1 MQFLAQNI
9 GVKLTE
15 YNSVKSFIKG
25 EKGMLK
31 PLTIEK
37 MLHIINVGLVKTKRP
52 KRIIIAGAGISGLVA
67 ASLLKEAGHT
77 ITIVEANNRIGGRIY
92 TIREPF
98 SAGLYFNAG
107 PMRIPET
114 HELTLAYIRKFK
126 LPLNLFINKTLS
138 DIIYANHIR
147 TRLSTFEKNPSI
159 LKYPVLE
166 NEKEKTAEE
175 LMLEVLEPI
184 LNFIK
189 KDPNKNWII
198 VEKKYK
204 TYSLGSFLTEYYSD
218 GAIDMIG
225 VLLDMEAY
233 MGMSLIEVL
242 REMIFF
248 TSTTKYYEI
257 TGGMDALPKA
267 FLPQLNENI
276 FMQYKVGEI
285 IQEDNKVTMQ
295 VNHEQTLEQYTV
307 TGDIAIV
314 TIPFSALRFVEIQP
328 YDLFS
333 YFKRRA
339 IRELN
344 YIAATKIA
352 IEFKS
357 RFWERA
363 GQCGGKSITDLPI
376 RFTYYPSYGLHTP
389 GPAVILASYMWAD
402 EALTWDSLP
411 QRERI
416 CYALKN
422 LAEIYGD
429 IVYSEFVTGTSFS
442 WSQNPYSC
450 GAFTAFEPGQ
460 ELELFPYIA
469 PPAGKVHFAGEHT
482 TLTHGWMQGAIESGI
497 RVAYEVNEQ

>member
-1 MQFLAQNI
+1 MGNPLSMEQMLQIVHEGLA
-9 GVKLTE
+9 
-15 YNSVKSFIKG
+15 
-25 EKGMLK
+25 
-31 PLTIEK
+31 
-37 MLHIINVGLVKTKRP
+37 KTNNP
-52 KRIIIAGAGISGLVA
+52 KRITVAGAGISGLVA
-67 ASLLKEAGHT
+67 ASLLKEAGHEVT
-77 ITIVEANNRIGGRIY
+77 IIEANNRIGGRVY

-107 PMRIPET
+107 PMRIPDT
-114 HELTLAYIRKFK
+114 HDLTLAYIRKFK
-126 LPLNLFINKTLS
+126 LPLNLFINKTSS
-138 DIIYANHIR
+138 DIIYTNNKR
-147 TRLSTFEKNPSI
+147 TRLDVFEKDPSV
-159 LKYPVLE
+159 LGYPVLD
-166 NEKEKTAEE
+166 KERGKTAEG

-184 LNFIK
+184 LNYIK
-189 KDPNKNWII
+189 KDPDKNWII

-204 TYSLGSFLTEYYSD
+204 TYSLASFLTEYYSD

-257 TGGMDALPKA
+257 TGGMDKLPNS
-267 FLPQLNENI
+267 FLPELKDNI
-276 FMQYKVGEI
+276 FMSYKVEKI
-285 IQEDNKVTMQ
+285 IQEDNKVMLQ
-295 VNHEQTLEQYTV
+295 VTHEQTLNSFIV

-328 YDLFS
+328 YNLFS
-333 YFKRRA
+333 YHKRRA

-344 YIAATKIA
+344 YIASTKIA

-363 GQCGGKSITDLPI
+363 GQYGGKSITDLPI
-376 RFTYYPSYGLHTP
+376 RFTYYPSYGIHAS
-389 GPAVILASYMWAD
+389 GSAIILASYTWAD
-402 EALTWDSLP
+402 EALTWDSLSH
-411 QRERI
+411 RERI
-416 CYALKN
+416 RYALKN
-422 LAEIYGD
+422 LAQIYGNV
-429 IVYSEFVTGTSFS
+429 VYSEYVAGESFS

-460 ELELFPYIA
+460 ELEVFPYIT
-469 PPAGKVHFAGEHT
+469 PPAGRVHFAGEHT

-497 RVAYEVNEQ
+497 RVAHEVNENETII

>member
-1 MQFLAQNI
+1 MQ
-9 GVKLTE
+9 
-15 YNSVKSFIKG
+15 
-25 EKGMLK
+25 
-31 PLTIEK
+31 PLTMER
-37 MLHIINVGLVKTKRP
+37 MLHIINMGLVKTKNP
-52 KRIIIAGAGISGLVA
+52 KQIIIAGAGISGLVA
-67 ASLLKEAGHT
+67 ASLLKEAGHN
-77 ITIVEANNRIGGRIY
+77 ITILEANNRIGGRIY

-98 SAGLYFNAG
+98 SRDLYFNAG

-126 LPLNLFINKTLS
+126 LPLNLFINKTTL
-138 DIIYANHIR
+138 DIIYTNHIK
-147 TRLSTFEKNPSI
+147 TRLSIFEKNPSI
-159 LKYPVLE
+159 LGYPILE
-166 NEKEKTAEE
+166 NEKGKTAEE
-175 LMLEVLEPI
+175 LMLVVLEPI

-204 TYSLGSFLTEYYSD
+204 TYSLGSFLSEYYSD

-276 FMQYKVGEI
+276 FMQYKVEKI
-285 IQEDNKVTMQ
+285 IQDDNNVTIQ
-295 VNHEQTLEQYTV
+295 VKHEQTLEKYTV

-328 YDLFS
+328 YHLFS
-333 YFKRRA
+333 YYKRRA

-344 YIAATKIA
+344 YIASTKIA

-357 RFWERA
+357 RFWERM
-363 GQCGGKSITDLPI
+363 GQFGGKSITDLPI

-389 GPAVILASYMWAD
+389 GPSVILASYTWAD

-411 QRERI
+411 NSERI
-416 CYALKN
+416 RYALKN

-429 IVYSEFVTGTSFS
+429 IVYSEFVTGASFS

-460 ELELFPYIA
+460 ELELFPYIT
-469 PPAGKVHFAGEHT
+469 PPSGKVHFAGEHT

>member
-1 MQFLAQNI
+1 
-9 GVKLTE
+9 
-15 YNSVKSFIKG
+15 
-25 EKGMLK
+25 MLK
-31 PLTIEK
+31 PLTMEK
-37 MLHIINVGLVKTKRP
+37 MLHIIKTGLVKTQKP
-52 KRIIIAGAGISGLVA
+52 KQIIIAGAGISGLVA

-77 ITIVEANNRIGGRIY
+77 ITIIEANNRIGGRIY

-126 LPLNLFINKTLS
+126 LPLNLFINKTSS
-138 DIIYANHIR
+138 DIMYTNNIR
-147 TRLSTFEKNPSI
+147 TQLNVYENDPGVLRF
-159 LKYPVLE
+159 PVLE
-166 NEKEKTAEE
+166 KERGKTAEE
-175 LMLEVLEPI
+175 LMLELLEPI
-184 LNFIK
+184 LNYIK
-189 KDPNKNWII
+189 KDPTTNWLI

-233 MGMSLIEVL
+233 IGMSLIEVL

-267 FLPQLNENI
+267 FLPQLKNNI
-276 FMQYKVGEI
+276 FMPYKVETI
-285 IQEDNKVTMQ
+285 IQENNKVMMQ
-295 VNHEQTLEQYTV
+295 VTHEQTLEKFTI
-307 TGDIAIV
+307 TGDVAIV

-328 YDLFS
+328 YHLFS
-333 YFKRRA
+333 YYKRRA

-352 IEFKS
+352 LEFKS
-357 RFWERA
+357 RFWERV

-376 RFTYYPSYGLHTP
+376 RFTYYPSYGIHTP
-389 GPAVILASYMWAD
+389 GRAIILASYTWAD
-402 EALTWDSLP
+402 EALTWDSLS

-416 CYALKN
+416 RYALKN

-429 IVYSEFVTGTSFS
+429 IVNSEFVTGASFS

-482 TLTHGWMQGAIESGI
+482 TLMHGWMQGAIESGI
-497 RVAYEVNEQ
+497 RVAHEVNEQ

>member
-1 MQFLAQNI
+1 MMQ
-9 GVKLTE
+9 
-15 YNSVKSFIKG
+15 
-25 EKGMLK
+25 
-31 PLTIEK
+31 PLTMER
-37 MLHIINVGLVKTKRP
+37 MLHIIHVGLVKTKEP
-52 KRIIIAGAGISGLVA
+52 KQIIIAGAGISGLVA
-67 ASLLKEAGHT
+67 ASLLKEAGHN
-77 ITIVEANNRIGGRIY
+77 ITILEANNRIGGRIY

-98 SAGLYFNAG
+98 SRGLYFNAG
-107 PMRIPET
+107 PMRIPDT
-114 HELTLAYIRKFK
+114 HKLTLAYIRKFK
-126 LPLNLFINKTLS
+126 LPLNLFINKTAS
-138 DIIYANHIR
+138 DIIYTNNIK
-147 TRLSTFEKNPSI
+147 TRLSIFEKNPSI
-159 LKYPVLE
+159 LGYPILE
-166 NEKEKTAEE
+166 REKGKTAEE

-184 LNFIK
+184 LKYIK
-189 KDPNKNWII
+189 KNPNKNWSI

-204 TYSLGSFLTEYYSD
+204 AYSLGTFLTEYYSD

-242 REMIFF
+242 REMVFF

-267 FLPQLNENI
+267 FLSQLNENI
-276 FMQYKVGEI
+276 FMRYKVEKI
-285 IQEDNKVTMQ
+285 IQENSKVMMQ
-295 VNHEQTLEQYTV
+295 VNYEQTIERFIV
-307 TGDIAIV
+307 TGDVAIV

-328 YDLFS
+328 YNLFS
-333 YFKRRA
+333 YYKRRA

-357 RFWERA
+357 KFWEKA

-376 RFTYYPSYGLHTP
+376 RFTYYPSYGIHTP
-389 GPAVILASYMWAD
+389 GPAIVIASYTWAD

-411 QRERI
+411 QRDRI
-416 CYALKN
+416 RYALKN

-442 WSQNPYSC
+442 WSKNPYSC

-460 ELELFPYIA
+460 ELELFPYITS
-469 PPAGKVHFAGEHT
+469 PSGKVHFAGEHT

>member
-1 MQFLAQNI
+1 MMQ
-9 GVKLTE
+9 
-15 YNSVKSFIKG
+15 
-25 EKGMLK
+25 
-31 PLTIEK
+31 PLTMER
-37 MLHIINVGLVKTKRP
+37 MLHIINVGLVKTKNP
-52 KRIIIAGAGISGLVA
+52 KQIIIVGAGISGLVA
-67 ASLLKEAGHT
+67 ASLLKEAGHKVT
-77 ITIVEANNRIGGRIY
+77 ILEANNRIGGRIY

-98 SAGLYFNAG
+98 SRGLYFNAG
-107 PMRIPET
+107 SMRIPDT
-114 HELTLAYIRKFK
+114 HKLTLAYIRKFK
-126 LPLNLFINKTLS
+126 LPLNLFINKTVS
-138 DIIYANHIR
+138 DIIYTNNIK
-147 TRLSTFEKNPSI
+147 TRLSIFEKNPSI
-159 LKYPVLE
+159 LRYPILE
-166 NEKEKTAEE
+166 SEKSKTAEE
-175 LMLEVLEPI
+175 LMLDVLEPI
-184 LNFIK
+184 LNYIK
-189 KDPNKNWII
+189 KDPNKNWSI

-204 TYSLGSFLTEYYSD
+204 AYSLGTFLTEYYSD

-242 REMIFF
+242 REMVFF

-267 FLPQLNENI
+267 FLSQLNENI
-276 FMQYKVGEI
+276 FMRYKVEKI
-285 IQEDNKVTMQ
+285 IQENSKVMMQ
-295 VNHEQTLEQYTV
+295 VNHEQTIERFMV
-307 TGDIAIV
+307 TGDVAIV

-328 YDLFS
+328 YNLFS
-333 YFKRRA
+333 YYKRRA

-357 RFWERA
+357 RFWEKA

-376 RFTYYPSYGLHTP
+376 RFTYYPSYGIQTP
-389 GPAVILASYMWAD
+389 GAATVLASYTWAD

-411 QRERI
+411 NRERI
-416 CYALKN
+416 RYALKN

-442 WSQNPYSC
+442 WSKNPYSC

-460 ELELFPYIA
+460 ELELFPYIT
-469 PPAGKVHFAGEHT
+469 PPSGKVHFAGEHT
-482 TLTHGWMQGAIESGI
+482 TLTHGWMQGAIESGV

>member
-1 MQFLAQNI
+1 MMQ
-9 GVKLTE
+9 
-15 YNSVKSFIKG
+15 
-25 EKGMLK
+25 
-31 PLTIEK
+31 PLTMER
-37 MLHIINVGLVKTKRP
+37 MLHIINVGLVKTKNP
-52 KRIIIAGAGISGLVA
+52 KQIIIVGAGISGLVA
-67 ASLLKEAGHT
+67 ASLLKEAGHKVT
-77 ITIVEANNRIGGRIY
+77 ILEANNRIGGRIY

-98 SAGLYFNAG
+98 SRGLYFNAG
-107 PMRIPET
+107 PMRIPDT
-114 HELTLAYIRKFK
+114 HKLTLAYIRKFK
-126 LPLNLFINKTLS
+126 LPLNLFINKTVS
-138 DIIYANHIR
+138 DIIYTNNIK
-147 TRLSTFEKNPSI
+147 TRLSIFEKNPSI
-159 LKYPVLE
+159 LRYPILE
-166 NEKEKTAEE
+166 SEKSKTAEE
-175 LMLEVLEPI
+175 LMLDVLEPI
-184 LNFIK
+184 LNYIK
-189 KDPNKNWII
+189 KDPNKNWSI

-204 TYSLGSFLTEYYSD
+204 AYSLGTFLTEYYSD

-242 REMIFF
+242 REMVFF

-267 FLPQLNENI
+267 FLSQLNENI
-276 FMQYKVGEI
+276 FMRYKVEKI
-285 IQEDNKVTMQ
+285 IQENSKVMMQ
-295 VNHEQTLEQYTV
+295 VNHEQTIERFMV
-307 TGDIAIV
+307 TGDVAIV

-328 YDLFS
+328 YNLFS
-333 YFKRRA
+333 YYKRRA

-357 RFWERA
+357 RFWEKA

-376 RFTYYPSYGLHTP
+376 RFTYYPSYGIQTP
-389 GPAVILASYMWAD
+389 GAATVLASYTWAD

-411 QRERI
+411 NRERI
-416 CYALKN
+416 RYALKN

-442 WSQNPYSC
+442 WSKNKYSC

-460 ELELFPYIA
+460 ELELFPYIT
-469 PPAGKVHFAGEHT
+469 PPSGKVHFAGEHT
-482 TLTHGWMQGAIESGI
+482 TLTHGWMQGAIESGV

>member
-1 MQFLAQNI
+1 MMQ
-9 GVKLTE
+9 
-15 YNSVKSFIKG
+15 
-25 EKGMLK
+25 
-31 PLTIEK
+31 PLTMER
-37 MLHIINVGLVKTKRP
+37 MLHIINVGLVKTKNP
-52 KRIIIAGAGISGLVA
+52 KQINIAGAGISGLVA
-67 ASLLKEAGHT
+67 ASLLKEAGHN
-77 ITIVEANNRIGGRIY
+77 ITILEANNRIGGRIY

-98 SAGLYFNAG
+98 SRDLYFNAG

-126 LPLNLFINKTLS
+126 LPLNLFINKTTL
-138 DIIYANHIR
+138 DIIYTNHIK
-147 TRLSTFEKNPSI
+147 TRLSIFEKNPSI
-159 LKYPVLE
+159 LGYPILE
-166 NEKEKTAEE
+166 NEKGKTAEE
-175 LMLEVLEPI
+175 LMLVVLEPI

-204 TYSLGSFLTEYYSD
+204 TYSLGSFLSEYYSD

-276 FMQYKVGEI
+276 FMQYKVEKI
-285 IQEDNKVTMQ
+285 IQDDNNVTIQ
-295 VNHEQTLEQYTV
+295 VKHEQTIEKYTV

-328 YDLFS
+328 YHLFS
-333 YFKRRA
+333 YYKRRA

-344 YIAATKIA
+344 YIASTKIA

-357 RFWERA
+357 RFWERM
-363 GQCGGKSITDLPI
+363 GQFGGKSITDLPI

-389 GPAVILASYMWAD
+389 GPSVILASYTWAD

-411 QRERI
+411 NSERI
-416 CYALKN
+416 RYALKN

-429 IVYSEFVTGTSFS
+429 IVYSEFVTGASFS

-460 ELELFPYIA
+460 ELELFPYIT
-469 PPAGKVHFAGEHT
+469 PPSGKVHFAGEHT

>member
-1 MQFLAQNI
+1 MQ
-9 GVKLTE
+9 
-15 YNSVKSFIKG
+15 
-25 EKGMLK
+25 
-31 PLTIEK
+31 PLTMER
-37 MLHIINVGLVKTKRP
+37 MLHIINVGLVKTKNP
-52 KRIIIAGAGISGLVA
+52 KQIIIVGAGISGLVA
-67 ASLLKEAGHT
+67 ASLLKEAGHKVT
-77 ITIVEANNRIGGRIY
+77 ILEANNRIGGRIY

-98 SAGLYFNAG
+98 SRGLYFNAG
-107 PMRIPET
+107 PMRIPDT
-114 HELTLAYIRKFK
+114 HKLTLAYIRKFK
-126 LPLNLFINKTLS
+126 LPLNLFINKTAS
-138 DIIYANHIR
+138 DIIYTNNIK
-147 TRLSTFEKNPSI
+147 TRLSIFEKNPSI
-159 LKYPVLE
+159 LGYPILE
-166 NEKEKTAEE
+166 SEKGKTAEE

-184 LNFIK
+184 LNYIK
-189 KDPNKNWII
+189 KDPNKNWSI

-204 TYSLGSFLTEYYSD
+204 AYSLGTFLTEYYSD

-242 REMIFF
+242 REMVFF

-257 TGGMDALPKA
+257 TGGIDALPKA
-267 FLPQLNENI
+267 FLSQLNENI
-276 FMQYKVGEI
+276 FMRYKVEKI
-285 IQEDNKVTMQ
+285 IQENSKVMMQ
-295 VNHEQTLEQYTV
+295 VNHEQTIERFMV
-307 TGDIAIV
+307 TGDVAIV

-328 YDLFS
+328 YNLFS
-333 YFKRRA
+333 YYKRRA

-357 RFWERA
+357 RFWERV

-376 RFTYYPSYGLHTP
+376 RFTYYPSYGIHTP
-389 GPAVILASYMWAD
+389 GAATVLASYTWAD

-411 QRERI
+411 NSKRI
-416 CYALKN
+416 RYVLKN

-429 IVYSEFVTGTSFS
+429 IVYSEFVTGASFS

-460 ELELFPYIA
+460 ELELFPYITS
-469 PPAGKVHFAGEHT
+469 PSGKVHFAGEHT

>member
-1 MQFLAQNI
+1 MQ
-9 GVKLTE
+9 
-15 YNSVKSFIKG
+15 
-25 EKGMLK
+25 
-31 PLTIEK
+31 PLTMER
-37 MLHIINVGLVKTKRP
+37 MLHIINVGLVKTKNP
-52 KRIIIAGAGISGLVA
+52 KQIIIVGAGISGLVA
-67 ASLLKEAGHT
+67 ASLLKEAGHKVT
-77 ITIVEANNRIGGRIY
+77 ILEANNRIGGRIY

-98 SAGLYFNAG
+98 SRGLYFNAG
-107 PMRIPET
+107 PMRIPDT
-114 HELTLAYIRKFK
+114 HKLTLAYIRKFK
-126 LPLNLFINKTLS
+126 LPLNLFINKTAS
-138 DIIYANHIR
+138 DIIYTNNIK
-147 TRLSTFEKNPSI
+147 TRLSIFEKNPSI
-159 LKYPVLE
+159 LGYPILE
-166 NEKEKTAEE
+166 SEKGKTAEE

-184 LNFIK
+184 LNYIK
-189 KDPNKNWII
+189 KDPNKNWSI

-204 TYSLGSFLTEYYSD
+204 AYSLGTFLTEYYSD

-242 REMIFF
+242 REMVFF

-257 TGGMDALPKA
+257 TGGIDALPKA
-267 FLPQLNENI
+267 FLSQLNENI
-276 FMQYKVGEI
+276 FMRYKVEKI
-285 IQEDNKVTMQ
+285 IQENSKVMMQ
-295 VNHEQTLEQYTV
+295 VNHEQTIERFMV
-307 TGDIAIV
+307 TGDVAIV

-328 YDLFS
+328 YNLFS
-333 YFKRRA
+333 YYKRRA

-357 RFWERA
+357 RFWEKAR
-363 GQCGGKSITDLPI
+363 QCGGKSITDLPI
-376 RFTYYPSYGLHTP
+376 RFTYYPSYGIHTP
-389 GPAVILASYMWAD
+389 GAATVLASYTWAD

-411 QRERI
+411 NSERI
-416 CYALKN
+416 RYALRN

-429 IVYSEFVTGTSFS
+429 IVYSEFVTGASFS

-460 ELELFPYIA
+460 ELELFPYIT
-469 PPAGKVHFAGEHT
+469 PPSGKVHFAGEHT

>member
-1 MQFLAQNI
+1 MIQ
-9 GVKLTE
+9 
-15 YNSVKSFIKG
+15 
-25 EKGMLK
+25 
-31 PLTIEK
+31 PLTMER
-37 MLHIINVGLVKTKRP
+37 MLHIINVGLVKTKNP
-52 KRIIIAGAGISGLVA
+52 KQIIIVGAGISGLVA
-67 ASLLKEAGHT
+67 ASLLKEAGHKVT
-77 ITIVEANNRIGGRIY
+77 ILEANNRIGGRIY

-98 SAGLYFNAG
+98 SRGLYFNAG
-107 PMRIPET
+107 PMRIPDT
-114 HELTLAYIRKFK
+114 HKLTLAYIRKFK
-126 LPLNLFINKTLS
+126 LQLNLFINKTVS
-138 DIIYANHIR
+138 DIIYTNNIK
-147 TRLSTFEKNPSI
+147 TRLNIFEKNPSI
-159 LKYPVLE
+159 LGYPILE
-166 NEKEKTAEE
+166 SEKGKTAEE
-175 LMLEVLEPI
+175 LMLYVLEPI
-184 LNFIK
+184 LNYIK
-189 KDPNKNWII
+189 KDPNKNWSI

-204 TYSLGSFLTEYYSD
+204 AYSLGTFLTEYYSD

-242 REMIFF
+242 REMVFF

-267 FLPQLNENI
+267 FLSQLNENI
-276 FMQYKVGEI
+276 FMRYKVEKI
-285 IQEDNKVTMQ
+285 IQENSKVMMQ
-295 VNHEQTLEQYTV
+295 VNHEQTIERFMV
-307 TGDIAIV
+307 TGDVAIV

-328 YDLFS
+328 YNLFS
-333 YFKRRA
+333 YYKRRA

-357 RFWERA
+357 RFWEKA

-376 RFTYYPSYGLHTP
+376 RFTYYPSYGIHTP
-389 GPAVILASYMWAD
+389 GAATVLASYTWAD

-411 QRERI
+411 NRERI
-416 CYALKN
+416 RYALKN

-460 ELELFPYIA
+460 ELELFPYIT
-469 PPAGKVHFAGEHT
+469 PPSGKVHFAGEHT
-482 TLTHGWMQGAIESGI
+482 TLTHGWMQGAIESGV

>member
-1 MQFLAQNI
+1 M
-9 GVKLTE
+9 
-15 YNSVKSFIKG
+15 
-25 EKGMLK
+25 K
-31 PLTIEK
+31 PLTMER
-37 MLHIINVGLVKTKRP
+37 MLHIINAGLVKTKNS
-52 KRIIIAGAGISGLVA
+52 KQIIIVGAGISGLVA
-67 ASLLKEAGHT
+67 ASLLKEAGHKVT
-77 ITIVEANNRIGGRIY
+77 ILEANNRIGGRIY

-98 SAGLYFNAG
+98 SRGLYFNAG
-107 PMRIPET
+107 PMRIPDT
-114 HELTLAYIRKFK
+114 HKLTLAYIRKFK
-126 LPLNLFINKTLS
+126 LPLNLFINKTTS
-138 DIIYANHIR
+138 DIIYTNNIK
-147 TRLSTFEKNPSI
+147 TRLSIFEKNPSI
-159 LKYPVLE
+159 LGYPIL
-166 NEKEKTAEE
+166 EKEKGKTAEE

-184 LNFIK
+184 LNYIK
-189 KDPNKNWII
+189 KDPNKNWSI

-204 TYSLGSFLTEYYSD
+204 AYSLGTFLTEYYSD

-242 REMIFF
+242 REMVFF

-267 FLPQLNENI
+267 FLSQLNENI
-276 FMQYKVGEI
+276 FMRYKVEKI
-285 IQEDNKVTMQ
+285 IQENSKVMMQ
-295 VNHEQTLEQYTV
+295 VNHEQTIERFMV
-307 TGDIAIV
+307 TGDVVIV

-328 YDLFS
+328 YNLFS
-333 YFKRRA
+333 YYKRRA

-357 RFWERA
+357 RFWEKA

-376 RFTYYPSYGLHTP
+376 RFTYYPSYGIHTL
-389 GPAVILASYMWAD
+389 GAATVLASYTWAD

-411 QRERI
+411 DRERI
-416 CYALKN
+416 RYALKN

-460 ELELFPYIA
+460 ELELFPYIT
-469 PPAGKVHFAGEHT
+469 PPSGKVHFAGEHT
-482 TLTHGWMQGAIESGI
+482 TLTHGWMQGAIESGV

>member
-1 MQFLAQNI
+1 MMQ
-9 GVKLTE
+9 
-15 YNSVKSFIKG
+15 
-25 EKGMLK
+25 
-31 PLTIEK
+31 PLTMER
-37 MLHIINVGLVKTKRP
+37 MLHIINVGLVKTKNP
-52 KRIIIAGAGISGLVA
+52 KQINIAGAGISGLVA
-67 ASLLKEAGHT
+67 ASLLKEAGHN
-77 ITIVEANNRIGGRIY
+77 ITILEANNRIGGRIY

-98 SAGLYFNAG
+98 SRDLYFNAG

-126 LPLNLFINKTLS
+126 LPLNLFINKTAL
-138 DIIYANHIR
+138 DIIYTNHIKM
-147 TRLSTFEKNPSI
+147 RLSIFEKNPSI
-159 LKYPVLE
+159 LGYPILE
-166 NEKEKTAEE
+166 SEKGKTAEE
-175 LMLEVLEPI
+175 LMLVVLEPI

-204 TYSLGSFLTEYYSD
+204 TYSLGAFLSEYYSD

-276 FMQYKVGEI
+276 FMQYKVEKI
-285 IQEDNKVTMQ
+285 IQDDNNVTIQ
-295 VNHEQTLEQYTV
+295 VKHEQTLEKYTV

-328 YDLFS
+328 YHLFS
-333 YFKRRA
+333 YYKRRA

-344 YIAATKIA
+344 YIASTKIA

-357 RFWERA
+357 RFWERM
-363 GQCGGKSITDLPI
+363 GQFGGKSITDLPI

-389 GPAVILASYMWAD
+389 GPSVILASYTWAD

-411 QRERI
+411 NSERI
-416 CYALKN
+416 RYALKN

-429 IVYSEFVTGTSFS
+429 IVYSEFVTGASFS

-460 ELELFPYIA
+460 ELELFPYIT
-469 PPAGKVHFAGEHT
+469 PPSGKVHFAGEHT

>member
-1 MQFLAQNI
+1 MGN
-9 GVKLTE
+9 
-15 YNSVKSFIKG
+15 
-25 EKGMLK
+25 
-31 PLTIEK
+31 PLSMEK
-37 MLHIINVGLVKTKRP
+37 MLQIIHEGLAKTNKP
-52 KRIIIAGAGISGLVA
+52 KRITIAGAGISGLVA
-67 ASLLKEAGHT
+67 ASLLKEAGHEVT
-77 ITIVEANNRIGGRIY
+77 IIEANNRIGGRVY
-92 TIREPF
+92 TIRKPF

-114 HELTLAYIRKFK
+114 HDLTLAYIRKFK
-126 LPLNLFINKTLS
+126 LKLNLFINKTSS
-138 DIIYANHIR
+138 DIIYTNNIR
-147 TRLSTFEKNPSI
+147 TRLNVFENDPSV
-159 LKYPVLE
+159 LGYPVLE
-166 NEKEKTAEE
+166 TERGKTAEE
-175 LMLEVLEPI
+175 LILEVLEPI
-184 LNFIK
+184 LNYIK

-257 TGGMDALPKA
+257 TGGMDALPNS
-267 FLPQLNENI
+267 FLQQLKDNI
-276 FMQYKVGEI
+276 FMSYKVEKI
-285 IQEDNKVTMQ
+285 IQEDNKVMMQ
-295 VNHEQTLEQYTV
+295 VNREKTLERFII

-314 TIPFSALRFVEIQP
+314 TIPFSALRFVEVQP
-328 YDLFS
+328 YHLFS

-376 RFTYYPSYGLHTP
+376 RFTYYPSYGIHTP
-389 GPAVILASYMWAD
+389 GAAIVLASYTWAD
-402 EALTWDSLP
+402 EALTWDSLSN
-411 QRERI
+411 RERI
-416 CYALKN
+416 RYALKN
-422 LAEIYGD
+422 LAQIYGTV
-429 IVYSEFVTGTSFS
+429 VYSEFVTGASFS

-460 ELELFPYIA
+460 ELELFPYIK
-469 PPAGKVHFAGEHT
+469 PTAGRVHFSGEHT

-497 RVAYEVNEQ
+497 RVAHEVNENETII

>member
-1 MQFLAQNI
+1 MGN
-9 GVKLTE
+9 
-15 YNSVKSFIKG
+15 
-25 EKGMLK
+25 
-31 PLTIEK
+31 PLSMEK
-37 MLHIINVGLVKTKRP
+37 MLQIIHEGLAKTNNP
-52 KRIIIAGAGISGLVA
+52 KRITIAGAGISGLVA
-67 ASLLKEAGHT
+67 ASLLKEAGHEVT
-77 ITIVEANNRIGGRIY
+77 IIEANNRIGGRVY
-92 TIREPF
+92 TIRKPF
-98 SAGLYFNAG
+98 STGLYFNAG

-114 HELTLAYIRKFK
+114 HDLTLAYIRKFK
-126 LPLNLFINKTLS
+126 LKLNLFINKTSS
-138 DIIYANHIR
+138 DIIYTNNIR
-147 TRLSTFEKNPSI
+147 TRLNVFENDPSV
-159 LKYPVLE
+159 LGYPVLE
-166 NEKEKTAEE
+166 TERGKTAEE
-175 LMLEVLEPI
+175 LILEVLEPI
-184 LNFIK
+184 LNYIK

-242 REMIFF
+242 REVIFF

-257 TGGMDALPKA
+257 TGGMDALPNS
-267 FLPQLNENI
+267 FLQQLKDNI
-276 FMQYKVGEI
+276 FMSYKVEKI
-285 IQEDNKVTMQ
+285 IQEDNKVMMQ
-295 VNHEQTLEQYTV
+295 VNREKTLERFII

-314 TIPFSALRFVEIQP
+314 TIPFSALRFVEVQP
-328 YDLFS
+328 YHLFS

-376 RFTYYPSYGLHTP
+376 RFTYYPSYGIHTP
-389 GPAVILASYMWAD
+389 GAAIVLASYTWAD
-402 EALTWDSLP
+402 EALTWDSLSN
-411 QRERI
+411 RERI
-416 CYALKN
+416 RYALKN
-422 LAEIYGD
+422 LAQIYGTV
-429 IVYSEFVTGTSFS
+429 VYSEFVTGASFS

-460 ELELFPYIA
+460 ELELFPYIT
-469 PPAGKVHFAGEHT
+469 PTAGRVHFSGEHT

-497 RVAYEVNEQ
+497 RVAHEVNENETII

>member
-1 MQFLAQNI
+1 
-9 GVKLTE
+9 
-15 YNSVKSFIKG
+15 
-25 EKGMLK
+25 MLK
-31 PLTIEK
+31 PLTMEN
-37 MLHIINVGLVKTKRP
+37 MLHIINVGLLKTNKP
-52 KRIIIAGAGISGLVA
+52 KQIIIAGAGISGLVA
-67 ASLLKEAGHT
+67 AALLKEAGHK
-77 ITIVEANNRIGGRIY
+77 ITIIEANNRIGGRVY

-107 PMRIPET
+107 PMRIPDT
-114 HELTLAYIRKFK
+114 HHLTLAYIRKFK
-126 LPLNLFINKTLS
+126 LPLNFFINKTPS
-138 DIIYANHIR
+138 DIIYTNNKI
-147 TRLSTFEKNPSI
+147 TRLDVFEKDPSVI
-159 LKYPVLE
+159 GYPVLE
-166 NEKEKTAEE
+166 KERGKTAEE

-184 LNFIK
+184 LNYIK

-276 FMQYKVGEI
+276 FMQYKVREI
-285 IQEDNKVTMQ
+285 IQEDNKVMMQ
-295 VNHEQTLEQYTV
+295 VTHEQTLEQFTV

-333 YFKRRA
+333 YYKKRA

-357 RFWERA
+357 RFWERE

-376 RFTYYPSYGLHTP
+376 RFTYYPSYDIQSSG
-389 GPAVILASYMWAD
+389 ASIVIASYTWAD
-402 EALTWDSLP
+402 EALTWDSLSH
-411 QRERI
+411 RERI
-416 CYALKN
+416 RYALKN
-422 LAEIYGD
+422 LAQIYGNV
-429 IVYSEFVTGTSFS
+429 VYSEFVTGASFS
-442 WSQNPYSC
+442 WSKNPYSC

-460 ELELFPYIA
+460 ELEIFPYIT

-482 TLTHGWMQGAIESGI
+482 TLTHGWMQGAIESGV
-497 RVAYEVNEQ
+497 RVAHEVNEQ

>member
-1 MQFLAQNI
+1 MMQ
-9 GVKLTE
+9 
-15 YNSVKSFIKG
+15 
-25 EKGMLK
+25 
-31 PLTIEK
+31 PLTMER
-37 MLHIINVGLVKTKRP
+37 MLHIINVGLVKTKNP
-52 KRIIIAGAGISGLVA
+52 KQIIIVGAGISGLVA
-67 ASLLKEAGHT
+67 ASLLKEAGHKVT
-77 ITIVEANNRIGGRIY
+77 ILEANNRIGGRIY

-98 SAGLYFNAG
+98 SRGLYFNAG
-107 PMRIPET
+107 PMRIPDT
-114 HELTLAYIRKFK
+114 HKLTLAYIRKFK
-126 LPLNLFINKTLS
+126 LPLNLFINKTAS
-138 DIIYANHIR
+138 DIIYTNNIK
-147 TRLSTFEKNPSI
+147 TRLSIFEKNPSI
-159 LKYPVLE
+159 LGYPILE
-166 NEKEKTAEE
+166 SEKGKTAEE

-184 LNFIK
+184 LNYIK
-189 KDPNKNWII
+189 KDPNKNWSI

-204 TYSLGSFLTEYYSD
+204 AYSLGTFLTEYYSD

-242 REMIFF
+242 REMVFF

-257 TGGMDALPKA
+257 TGGIDALPKA
-267 FLPQLNENI
+267 FLSQLNENI
-276 FMQYKVGEI
+276 FMRYKVEKI
-285 IQEDNKVTMQ
+285 IQENSKVMMQ
-295 VNHEQTLEQYTV
+295 VNHEQTIERFMV
-307 TGDIAIV
+307 TGDVAIV

-328 YDLFS
+328 YNLFS
-333 YFKRRA
+333 YYNRRA

-357 RFWERA
+357 RFWERV

-376 RFTYYPSYGLHTP
+376 RFTYYPSYGIHTP
-389 GPAVILASYMWAD
+389 GAATVLASYTWAD

-411 QRERI
+411 NSKRI
-416 CYALKN
+416 RYVLKN

-429 IVYSEFVTGTSFS
+429 IVYSEFVTGASFS

-460 ELELFPYIA
+460 ELELFPYITS
-469 PPAGKVHFAGEHT
+469 PSGKVHFAGEHT

>member
-1 MQFLAQNI
+1 MQ
-9 GVKLTE
+9 
-15 YNSVKSFIKG
+15 
-25 EKGMLK
+25 
-31 PLTIEK
+31 PLTMER
-37 MLHIINVGLVKTKRP
+37 MLHIINVGLVKTKNP
-52 KRIIIAGAGISGLVA
+52 KQIIIVGAGISGLVA
-67 ASLLKEAGHT
+67 ASLLKEAGHKVT
-77 ITIVEANNRIGGRIY
+77 ILEANNRIGGRIY

-98 SAGLYFNAG
+98 SRGLYFNAG
-107 PMRIPET
+107 PMRIPDT
-114 HELTLAYIRKFK
+114 HKLTLAYIRNFK
-126 LPLNLFINKTLS
+126 LPLNLFINKTVS
-138 DIIYANHIR
+138 DIIYTNNIK
-147 TRLSTFEKNPSI
+147 TRLSIFEKNPSI
-159 LKYPVLE
+159 LRYPILE
-166 NEKEKTAEE
+166 SEKSKTAEE
-175 LMLEVLEPI
+175 LMLDVLEPI
-184 LNFIK
+184 LNYIK
-189 KDPNKNWII
+189 KDPNKNWSI

-204 TYSLGSFLTEYYSD
+204 AYSLGTFLTEYYSD

-242 REMIFF
+242 REMVFF

-267 FLPQLNENI
+267 FLSQLNENI
-276 FMQYKVGEI
+276 FMRYKVEKI
-285 IQEDNKVTMQ
+285 IQENSKVMMQ
-295 VNHEQTLEQYTV
+295 VNHEQTIERFMV
-307 TGDIAIV
+307 TGDVAIV

-328 YDLFS
+328 YNLFS
-333 YFKRRA
+333 YYKRRA

-357 RFWERA
+357 RFWEKA

-376 RFTYYPSYGLHTP
+376 RFTYYPSYGIQTP
-389 GPAVILASYMWAD
+389 GAATVLASYTWAD

-411 QRERI
+411 NRERI
-416 CYALKN
+416 RYALKN

-442 WSQNPYSC
+442 WSKNPYSC

-460 ELELFPYIA
+460 ELELFPYIT
-469 PPAGKVHFAGEHT
+469 PPSGKVHFAGEHT
-482 TLTHGWMQGAIESGI
+482 TLTHGWMQGAIESGV

>member
-1 MQFLAQNI
+1 MQ
-9 GVKLTE
+9 
-15 YNSVKSFIKG
+15 
-25 EKGMLK
+25 
-31 PLTIEK
+31 PLTMER
-37 MLHIINVGLVKTKRP
+37 MLHIINVGLVKTKEP
-52 KRIIIAGAGISGLVA
+52 KQIIIAGAGISGLVA
-67 ASLLKEAGHT
+67 ASLLKEAGHKVT
-77 ITIVEANNRIGGRIY
+77 ILEANSRIGGRIY

-98 SAGLYFNAG
+98 SRGLYFNAG
-107 PMRIPET
+107 PMRIPDT
-114 HELTLAYIRKFK
+114 HKLTLAYIRKFK
-126 LPLNLFINKTLS
+126 LPLNLFINKTTS
-138 DIIYANHIR
+138 DIIYTNNIK
-147 TRLSTFEKNPSI
+147 TRLSIFEKNPSI
-159 LKYPVLE
+159 LGYPIL
-166 NEKEKTAEE
+166 EKEKGKTAEE
-175 LMLEVLEPI
+175 LMLVVLEPI

-204 TYSLGSFLTEYYSD
+204 TYSLGTFLTEYYSD
-218 GAIDMIG
+218 AAIDMIG

-242 REMIFF
+242 REMVFF

-267 FLPQLNENI
+267 FLSQLNENI
-276 FMQYKVGEI
+276 FMRHKVEKI
-285 IQEDNKVTMQ
+285 IQENSKVMMQ
-295 VNHEQTLEQYTV
+295 VNHEQTIERYMV
-307 TGDIAIV
+307 TGDVAIV
-314 TIPFSALRFVEIQP
+314 TIPFSTLRFVEIQP
-328 YDLFS
+328 YNLFS
-333 YFKRRA
+333 YYKRRA

-357 RFWERA
+357 RFWERV

-376 RFTYYPSYGLHTP
+376 RFTYYPSYGIHTQ
-389 GPAVILASYMWAD
+389 GVAIVLASYTWAD

-411 QRERI
+411 DRERI
-416 CYALKN
+416 RYALKN

-429 IVYSEFVTGTSFS
+429 IVYSEFVTGASFS

-460 ELELFPYIA
+460 ELELFPYIT
-469 PPAGKVHFAGEHT
+469 PPSGKVHFAGEHT

-497 RVAYEVNEQ
+497 RVAHEVNEK

>member
-1 MQFLAQNI
+1 MK
-9 GVKLTE
+9 VTE

-25 EKGMLK
+25 EKDMEQ
-31 PLTIEK
+31 PLTMER
-37 MLHIINVGLVKTKRP
+37 MLHIINVGLVKTNNP
-52 KRIIIAGAGISGLVA
+52 KQIIIVGAGISGLVA
-67 ASLLKEAGHT
+67 ASLLKEAGHKVT
-77 ITIVEANNRIGGRIY
+77 ILEANNRIGGRIY
-92 TIREPF
+92 TIRESF
-98 SAGLYFNAG
+98 SDGLYFNAG

-114 HELTLAYIRKFK
+114 HKLTLAYIRKFK
-126 LPLNLFINKTLS
+126 LPLNLFINKTPL
-138 DIIYANHIR
+138 DIIYTNNIR
-147 TRLSTFEKNPSI
+147 TRLSVFENDPSV

-166 NEKEKTAEE
+166 NEKGKTAEE
-175 LMLEVLEPI
+175 LMLVVLEPI

-189 KDPNKNWII
+189 KDPNTNWII

-257 TGGMDALPKA
+257 TGGMDKLSNA
-267 FLPQLNENI
+267 FLPQLREHI
-276 FMQYKVGEI
+276 LMPYKVDKI
-285 IQEDNKVTMQ
+285 IQEDNKVMMQ
-295 VNHEQTLEQYTV
+295 VNNGETLKRFII
-307 TGDIAIV
+307 TGDSAIV

-328 YDLFS
+328 YHLFS

-352 IEFKS
+352 IQFRS
-357 RFWERA
+357 RFWERE

-376 RFTYYPSYGLHTP
+376 RFTYYPSYGIHTP
-389 GPAVILASYMWAD
+389 GPAVMLASYTWAD

-411 QRERI
+411 NGERVR
-416 CYALKN
+416 YALNN
-422 LAEIYGD
+422 LAQIYGNV
-429 IVYSEFVTGTSFS
+429 VYSEFVTGTSFS
-442 WSQNPYSC
+442 WSKNPYSC

-460 ELELFPYIA
+460 ELELFPYMTS
-469 PPAGKVHFAGEHT
+469 PAGKVHFAGEHT
-482 TLTHGWMQGAIESGI
+482 TLTHGWMQGAIESGV